1 MIQYMGICVS
11 IYKEGLIMALEK
23 EINVY
28 LLDQLDLIEDVLEVA
43 EKEGATETVELLKK
57 RKKQLERKLYQQPPL
72 VTED

>member
-1 MIQYMGICVS
+1 
-11 IYKEGLIMALEK
+11 MALEK

-57 RKKQLERKLYQQPPL
+57 RKKQLERKIYQQPPL
-72 VTED
+72 VTEN

>member
-1 MIQYMGICVS
+1 M
-11 IYKEGLIMALEK
+11 KLEK

>member
-1 MIQYMGICVS
+1 
-11 IYKEGLIMALEK
+11 MALEK